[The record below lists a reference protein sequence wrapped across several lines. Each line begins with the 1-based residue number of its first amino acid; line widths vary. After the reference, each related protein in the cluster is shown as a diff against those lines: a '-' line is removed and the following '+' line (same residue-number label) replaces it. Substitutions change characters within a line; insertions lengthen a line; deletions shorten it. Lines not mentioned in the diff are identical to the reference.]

1 MIKKGSLTEKGK
13 RIDARARALVREAS
27 SQAER
32 RDVIAG
38 QCCPARTL
46 MNGFFVLNFEGN

>member
-27 SQAER
+27 SRAER
-32 RDVIAG
+32 RYTIAE
-38 QCCPARTL
+38 QCRPARTL
-46 MNGFFVLNFEGN
+46 VNGLFSCFEF